1 MAICA
6 SVFSGCANK
15 EAEVE
20 VIPETVC
27 IYSYGEELENR
38 MQYVLEAHPDWQGKI
53 EFVTLSEAEYDLT
66 LNKCFYP
73 EEKKGKKDETEQ
85 EQPPL
90 KYPDIFLTDAKHLP
104 QYAASDKVLSMEEL
118 GITGDILDQM
128 YDWSLKSAT
137 IEDSGIMALTW
148 RVSPEAFIYK
158 KSMASEY
165 LGADERRDV
174 QAYVKDQL
182 TLDDSLLAIKKAAGR
197 DIRVLDDASMYE
209 TESMRSNI
217 FGFYADVDWLTKVF
231 KDDKKLTLSETW
243 GVCKGYKPEVTR
255 ADEWLLVTK
264 DCVNKDFTS
273 DVLKALCLD
282 ESILK
287 KINEETY
294 DFVNNKKV
302 MSNAFHTSKGK
313 LEVLGNEDYIEV
325 FDRQVSRSIPEVP
338 LSGDADMKEDADGE

>member
-53 EFVTLSEAEYDLT
+53 EFVTLSEEEYDLT

-73 EEKKGKKDETEQ
+73 EEKKEKKDETEQ

-338 LSGDADMKEDADGE
+338 LPGDADMKEDADGE